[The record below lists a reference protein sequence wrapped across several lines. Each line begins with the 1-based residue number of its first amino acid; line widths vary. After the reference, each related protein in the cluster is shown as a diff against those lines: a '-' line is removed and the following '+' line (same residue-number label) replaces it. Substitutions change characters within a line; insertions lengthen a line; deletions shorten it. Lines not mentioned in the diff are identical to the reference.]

1 MGRYP
6 RWRPAKLNNKLRQI
20 RLSLELSQD
29 DMLKRLGLDE
39 ARFRSAVSNYE
50 RTGEPELPIL
60 LRYAR
65 LVNVSTDVLIDDSV
79 NLPSNIVR
87 AAARTERLNLTK
99 RRRKST
105 KSKSKE

>member
-1 MGRYP
+1 MGLYP
-6 RWRPAKLNNKLRQI
+6 RSRPVRLSEKLRQI

-50 RTGEPELPIL
+50 HGGEPELYLL

-65 LVNVSTDVLIDDSV
+65 LIDVSTDVLIDDAL
-79 NLPSNIVR
+79 NLPAVVVR
-87 AAARTERLNLTK
+87 AAARTERLELTT
-99 RRRKST
+99 RRRPGRLK
-105 KSKSKE
+105 K

>member
-6 RWRPAKLNNKLRQI
+6 RWRPVRLSQKLRQV

-39 ARFRSAVSNYE
+39 GRFRSSVSNYE
-50 RTGEPELPIL
+50 HGGEPELPIL

-65 LVNVSTDVLIDDSV
+65 LVNVSTDVLIDDAL
-79 NLPSNIVR
+79 NLPGDVVR
-87 AAARTERLNLTK
+87 AAARAERLELTK
-99 RRRKST
+99 RRRS
-105 KSKSKE
+105 SKSKQ

>member
-6 RWRPAKLNNKLRQI
+6 RWRPVRLSQKLRQI

-39 ARFRSAVSNYE
+39 GRFRSSVSNYE
-50 RTGEPELPIL
+50 HGGEPELPIL

-65 LVNVSTDVLIDDSV
+65 LVNVSTDVLIDDDL
-79 NLPSNIVR
+79 NLPGDVVR
-87 AAARTERLNLTK
+87 AAARAERLELTL
-99 RRRKST
+99 RRRS
-105 KSKSKE
+105 SKSKQ